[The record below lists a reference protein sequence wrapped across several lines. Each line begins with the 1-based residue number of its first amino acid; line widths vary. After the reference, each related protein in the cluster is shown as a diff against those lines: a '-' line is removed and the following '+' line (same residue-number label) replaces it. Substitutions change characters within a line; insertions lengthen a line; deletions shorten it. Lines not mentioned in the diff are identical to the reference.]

1 MPTPVTPQAM
11 AAALVVAGGSGTLAD
26 VAVYVPE
33 IAKFSIEIL
42 KKLIDK
48 KAHVV
53 ACRGSVTDV
62 ATDLKGEVPRGWE
75 GVTDAGGNQLT
86 WDSVPGTYL
95 SDGRRVLL
103 ATHAAP
109 GGGRK
114 MPSTGDGHG
123 SVNVALHETLH
134 GHDFLTS
141 HKPLKDKRFIAAR
154 TGDFARLPEYLQQAG
169 DAGKQETYAESGAR
183 FFAADPALAADWPA
197 MFAYWTGAPIP
208 APPAHAPGLGMAAA
222 APRAAPAEIEGGA
235 IGSAE
240 MKADGTIHLDLRAEA
255 KGAIGHA
262 FVTLRPG
269 DEGHARI
276 LAHAFPAPRGL
287 GMAAAAPRARTVLL
301 RPL

>member
-1 MPTPVTPQAM
+1 MPSPATPQTM
-11 AAALVVAGGSGTLAD
+11 AAALVVAGGSGTAAD
-26 VAVYVPE
+26 VAVYRPE
-33 IAKFSIEIL
+33 IAKFSIPIL

-48 KAHVV
+48 GAHVV
-53 ACRGSVTDV
+53 ACQGSVTDV
-62 ATDLKGEVPRGWE
+62 ATDLKGKVPRGWE
-75 GVTDAGGNQLT
+75 GIKDAAGNQLT

-95 SDGRRVLL
+95 SDGKRVLL
-103 ATHAAP
+103 ATHEAA

-114 MPSTGDGHG
+114 MPGTGDGHG

-183 FFAADPALAADWPA
+183 FFAGDPALAADWPA

-208 APPAHAPGLGMAAA
+208 APPPAHPPGFGLAAR
-222 APRAAPAEIEGGA
+222 PAPAEPEGGA

-240 MKADGTIHLDLRAEA
+240 MKADGSIHLDLRAEA

>member
-1 MPTPVTPQAM
+1 MPSPATPQTM
-11 AAALVVAGGSGTLAD
+11 AAALVVAGGSGTAAD
-26 VAVYVPE
+26 VAVYRPE
-33 IAKFSIEIL
+33 IAKFSIPIL

-48 KAHVV
+48 GAHVV
-53 ACRGSVTDV
+53 ACQGSVTDV
-62 ATDLKGEVPRGWE
+62 ATDLKGMIPRGWE
-75 GVTDAGGNQLT
+75 GIKDAAGNQLT

-95 SDGRRVLL
+95 SNGKRVLL
-103 ATHAAP
+103 ATHPAP
-109 GGGRK
+109 AGGRK
-114 MPSTGDGHG
+114 MPGTGDGHG

-154 TGDFARLPEYLQQAG
+154 TGDFARLPEYLRQAG

-183 FFAADPALAADWPA
+183 FFAGDPAFAADWPA
-197 MFAYWTGAPIP
+197 MFAFWTGAPIP
-208 APPAHAPGLGMAAA
+208 APPPAPGFGLTA
-222 APRAAPAEIEGGA
+222 RRAPAEPAGGA

-240 MKADGTIHLDLRAEA
+240 MRADGSIHLDLRAEA

-262 FVTLRPG
+262 FVTLTPG
-269 DEGHARI
+269 DAGHALI
-276 LAHAFPAPRGL
+276 LAHAFAAPRGL